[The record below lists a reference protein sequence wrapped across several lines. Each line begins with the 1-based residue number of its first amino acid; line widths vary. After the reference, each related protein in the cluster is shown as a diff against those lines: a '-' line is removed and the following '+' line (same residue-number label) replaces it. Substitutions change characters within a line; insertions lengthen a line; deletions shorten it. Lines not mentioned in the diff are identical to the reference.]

1 MGRQAVCDRT
11 GDWRDTVS
19 PVIPSAARNPCR
31 PGRRAQVVRP
41 ERDGAATGTPGHP
54 VLSRQSVVLS
64 SQSRRRG
71 QSRDSES
78 GLRVRR
84 LAPSVTQRPARPPSH
99 QLILTIAIVALLAA
113 TTACDRGIDLVRQQF
128 AKGSRATV
136 DSLSAQN
143 AALQRQMIVF
153 ERISAEKDTLL
164 REVRD
169 AHLLIEAMAEQLR
182 RMDGSPMQL
191 EFPDSTGMSAAM
203 GGSDSVVA
211 AAGEVGVD
219 AAGEI
224 PAGPGTYRDAMLRKL
239 ESVRRRLADVED
251 SSRVR
256 GERLLESVRDNDRLR
271 EQIEEHLRTIEG
283 QKDLIATYLV
293 RITEL
298 ETQVTALT
306 DSTRKLTEA
315 NGVLTDSL
323 RRITSRANTAWYVV
337 GTRDQLVRAG
347 VLTEE
352 GGILGFGKSLA
363 PSRAMAR
370 NVFTRIDRL
379 RDTVI
384 ALPEA
389 KQYRIMSRHDP
400 GLVQVDVT
408 PASGGT
414 MRIKDPEQFW
424 SASGWLIIVY

>member
-1 MGRQAVCDRT
+1 
-11 GDWRDTVS
+11 
-19 PVIPSAARNPCR
+19 
-31 PGRRAQVVRP
+31 
-41 ERDGAATGTPGHP
+41 
-54 VLSRQSVVLS
+54 VLLS
-64 SQSRRRG
+64 
-71 QSRDSES
+71 
-78 GLRVRR
+78 
-84 LAPSVTQRPARPPSH
+84 
-99 QLILTIAIVALLAA
+99 LLA
-113 TTACDRGIDLVRQQF
+113 TVTACDRGIDLVRQQF
-128 AKGSRATV
+128 AKGSRVTI

-169 AHLLIEAMAEQLR
+169 AHLLIEAVAEQLR

-191 EFPDSTGMSAAM
+191 ESSDSAGMSVAVGSSM

-211 AAGEVGVD
+211 AVGEVGVD

-239 ESVRRRLADVED
+239 ETVRRRLADVED

-256 GERLLESVRDNDRLR
+256 GERLLESARDNDRLR
-271 EQIEEHLRTIEG
+271 EQIEQHLRTIEG

-298 ETQVTALT
+298 ETQVAALT

-400 GLVQVDVT
+400 GLVQVEVI
-408 PASGGT
+408 PAVGGT

>member
-1 MGRQAVCDRT
+1 
-11 GDWRDTVS
+11 
-19 PVIPSAARNPCR
+19 
-31 PGRRAQVVRP
+31 
-41 ERDGAATGTPGHP
+41 
-54 VLSRQSVVLS
+54 
-64 SQSRRRG
+64 
-71 QSRDSES
+71 
-78 GLRVRR
+78 
-84 LAPSVTQRPARPPSH
+84 VT
-99 QLILTIAIVALLAA
+99 I
-113 TTACDRGIDLVRQQF
+113 
-128 AKGSRATV
+128 

-143 AALQRQMIVF
+143 ASLQRQMVVF
-153 ERISAEKDTLL
+153 ERMSAEKDTLL

-169 AHLLIEAMAEQLR
+169 AHLLIEAVAEQLR
-182 RMDGSPMQL
+182 RMDGAPMEL
-191 EFPDSTGMSAAM
+191 ESTDSTGMSGGMSAM
-203 GGSDSVVA
+203 GGADSVVA

-239 ESVRRRLADVED
+239 ESVRRRLSDVED

-256 GERLLESVRDNDRLR
+256 GERLLESARDNDRLR
-271 EQIEEHLRTIEG
+271 SEIEEHLRTIEG

-298 ETQVTALT
+298 ETQVVALT

-315 NGVLTDSL
+315 NEVLTDSL

-363 PSRAMAR
+363 PSRAMSR

-389 KQYRIMSRHDP
+389 KEYRIVSRHDP
-400 GLVQVDVT
+400 GLVQVDVSS
-408 PASGGT
+408 SGGT
-414 MRIKDPEQFW
+414 MRIKDPERFW
-424 SASGWLIIVY
+424 SSSGWLIVVY

>member
-1 MGRQAVCDRT
+1 
-11 GDWRDTVS
+11 
-19 PVIPSAARNPCR
+19 
-31 PGRRAQVVRP
+31 
-41 ERDGAATGTPGHP
+41 
-54 VLSRQSVVLS
+54 VLLS
-64 SQSRRRG
+64 
-71 QSRDSES
+71 
-78 GLRVRR
+78 
-84 LAPSVTQRPARPPSH
+84 
-99 QLILTIAIVALLAA
+99 LLAA

-128 AKGSRATV
+128 ARSSRVTI

-143 AALQRQMIVF
+143 AALQRQMVVF

-169 AHLLIEAMAEQLR
+169 AHLLIEAVAEQLR

-191 EFPDSTGMSAAM
+191 EASDSTGTSAAM
-203 GGSDSVVA
+203 GSSMGGPDSVVA

-219 AAGEI
+219 PAGEI

-256 GERLLESVRDNDRLR
+256 GERLLESARDNDRLR
-271 EQIEEHLRTIEG
+271 EQIEQHLRTIEG

-298 ETQVTALT
+298 ETQVAALA

-315 NGVLTDSL
+315 NGVLSDSL

-370 NVFTRIDRL
+370 SVFTRIDRL

-400 GLVQVDVT
+400 GLVHVEVT
-408 PASGGT
+408 PSSGGM

>member
-1 MGRQAVCDRT
+1 MSDRSSSGGDAVR
-11 GDWRDTVS
+11 G
-19 PVIPSAARNPCR
+19 
-31 PGRRAQVVRP
+31 
-41 ERDGAATGTPGHP
+41 GTLRCLGIALL
-54 VLSRQSVVLS
+54 VLS
-64 SQSRRRG
+64 
-71 QSRDSES
+71 
-78 GLRVRR
+78 
-84 LAPSVTQRPARPPSH
+84 
-99 QLILTIAIVALLAA
+99 I
-113 TTACDRGIDLVRQQF
+113 TACDRGVDLVRNQF
-128 AKGSRATV
+128 ARRSRVTI

-143 AALQRQMIVF
+143 ASLQRQMVVF

-169 AHLLIEAMAEQLR
+169 AHILIEAVAEQLR
-182 RMDGSPMQL
+182 RMDGSPTEM
-191 EFPDSTGMSAAM
+191 ESMDSTGMAAVAM

-211 AAGEVGVD
+211 AQGEVSVD
-219 AAGEI
+219 AMGEI
-224 PAGPGTYRDAMLRKL
+224 PAGPGSYRDAMLRKL

-256 GERLLESVRDNDRLR
+256 GERLLEAAKDNDRLR
-271 EQIEEHLRTIEG
+271 SEVEEHLRTIEG
-283 QKDLIATYLV
+283 QKDLIGIYLL

-298 ETQVTALT
+298 ETQVVALT

-315 NGVLTDSL
+315 NEVLADSL

-337 GTRDQLVRAG
+337 GTRDQLVRSG

-370 NVFTRIDRL
+370 NTFTRIDRL

-389 KQYRIMSRHDP
+389 KEYKIVSRHDP
-400 GLVQVDVT
+400 GLVSVSVSS
-408 PASGGT
+408 SGGT
-414 MRIKDPEQFW
+414 MQIKDPERFW
-424 SASGWLIIVY
+424 SASGWLIVVY